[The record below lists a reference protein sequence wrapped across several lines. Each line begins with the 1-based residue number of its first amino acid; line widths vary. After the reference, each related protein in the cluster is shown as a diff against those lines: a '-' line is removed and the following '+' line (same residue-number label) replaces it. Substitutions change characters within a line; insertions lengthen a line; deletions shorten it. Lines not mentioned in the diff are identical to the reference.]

1 MADRMAEVDVW
12 SLGVILYALL
22 TGSLPFDDDD
32 EELMKQKILV
42 GEYDL
47 PTWLSQGEHVPACTS
62 ACRADFAVCRLP
74 SAHQQHFTA

>member
-1 MADRMAEVDVW
+1 MAAAEVDVW

-32 EELMKQKILV
+32 EEVMKQKIQV

-47 PTWLSQGEHVPACTS
+47 PTWLSQGES
-62 ACRADFAVCRLP
+62 YRL
-74 SAHQQHFTA
+74 HRNLR